1 MKQKLKNFWYNVK
14 LMMTLLVVEVIM
26 FFICKGVIWIE
37 LVVRPY
43 TKFGAGAMAFSQHI
57 AFAIIGFFIAITICP
72 NGGKRK

>member
-1 MKQKLKNFWYNVK
+1 
-14 LMMTLLVVEVIM
+14 M

-57 AFAIIGFFIAITICP
+57 AFAIIGFFIAVTICP